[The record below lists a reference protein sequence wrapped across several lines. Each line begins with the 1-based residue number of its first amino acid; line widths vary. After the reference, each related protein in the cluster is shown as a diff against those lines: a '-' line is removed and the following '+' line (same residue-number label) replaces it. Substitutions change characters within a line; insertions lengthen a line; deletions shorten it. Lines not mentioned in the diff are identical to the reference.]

1 MRTYRHDK
9 QYTLENGTVLPE
21 IDIAYHTF
29 GRLSPK
35 ADNIIWVC
43 HALTANSDVKDWW
56 QGTVEKGQFL
66 DPDKYFVICANILGS
81 CYGTTG
87 PLSINPV
94 TKKPYYSTFP
104 RFTVRD
110 VVNVHR
116 LLAEHLQIKSVK
128 MLIGSSIGG
137 FQVSEWLIIDPKF
150 TKKGVIIASATHAD
164 AWVVA
169 FNESQ
174 RMAIES
180 DSTYG
185 DSTPDCAQKGVA
197 AARSIALLSYRGRK
211 AYIKTQS
218 EHPNDTYKVNDLRAA
233 SYQRYQGKKLV
244 DRFNAYSY
252 YRLTELIDSHNL
264 ARARVSMEKA
274 LSVITAEVILVAITS
289 DLIYP
294 ISAQI
299 DFHKYIKNSTLNII
313 ESEFG
318 HDGFLIEHEQLND
331 IITKFLNN

>member
-1 MRTYRHDK
+1 MRIYKYDRP
-9 QYTLENGTVLPE
+9 YALESGAVLPE

-29 GRLSPK
+29 GRLSAK
-35 ADNIIWVC
+35 GDNIIWVC

-56 QGTVEKGQFL
+56 QGAVEKGQFL
-66 DPDKYFVICANILGS
+66 DPDKYFIICANILGS

-87 PLSINPV
+87 PLSVNPM
-94 TKKPYYSTFP
+94 TKKPYYSAFP

-116 LLAEHLQIKSVK
+116 LLAAHLQIKSVK

-137 FQVSEWLIIDPKF
+137 FQVSEWLIMDPKF

-164 AWVVA
+164 AWVIA

-174 RMAIES
+174 RMAIEA

-185 DSTPDCAQKGVA
+185 DQDTAAGQKGLA
-197 AARSIALLSYRGRK
+197 TARSIALLSYRGRK
-211 AYIKTQS
+211 AYVKTQS
-218 EHPNDTYKVNDLRAA
+218 EHESDDYKITDHRAA

-252 YRLTELIDSHNL
+252 YRLTELIDSHNI
-264 ARARVSMEKA
+264 ARARVSVEKA
-274 LSVITAEVILVAITS
+274 LSNIKAEVVLVAITS

-294 ISAQI
+294 ITAQM

-318 HDGFLIEHEQLND
+318 HDGFLIEHEKLNE
-331 IITKFLNN
+331 IVTKFLDN